1 MKAYMS
7 LSCSGG
13 NYNTVLTELLKLGIP
28 VGDVFLLFGPLD
40 MLIRLRNLES
50 LDEFIEKWFNPV
62 RMIGAEEGLITKTLS
77 LVVISESPSSA
88 EEPFAFVFLN
98 TKPPDMEKVRTALL
112 TIPEVLSADS
122 VFGPY
127 DIICSIRA
135 KSQAEL
141 ERVVSRV
148 QENIAGI
155 EGSITAIVA
164 FTRVRHDID
173 SWGGFA

>member
-7 LSCSGG
+7 LTCSAGD
-13 NYNTVLTELLKLGIP
+13 YNTVLTELLKLGIS

-40 MLIRLRNLES
+40 ILVQFRNLES

-77 LVVISESPSSA
+77 FVVISESPLFA

-98 TKPPDMEKVRTALL
+98 TRPPDLEKVRTALL

-127 DIICSIRA
+127 DIVCSIRA
-135 KSQAEL
+135 KDQAEL
-141 ERVVSRV
+141 ERVVSRI
-148 QENIAGI
+148 QKNIAGI

-164 FTRVRHDID
+164 FTRVRNDID